1 MEAKQDEQISKSRK
15 TNSLLEALLIN
26 QYNNQVL
33 FDNLQRALSSPDR
46 CVRESSIVS
55 TSDDVITHCINLSF
69 DSEAQAVIMMRT
81 LLRSHSYRYLID
93 QRTLLLSIGDL
104 IDGLFD
110 HNWIHRCE
118 SLSSQSTSTVSRAI
132 KWLSEQRDESDKQ
145 FLSLDRSDQQQQP
158 DQWNQWFTEKQSH
171 TRSFAERVKTALV
184 KGRIKKNNGV
194 LTINSIEAELKK
206 DGRKK
211 KHR

>member
-1 MEAKQDEQISKSRK
+1 MSAMEAKQDEQISKSRK

-118 SLSSQSTSTVSRAI
+118 SLS
-132 KWLSEQRDESDKQ
+132 
-145 FLSLDRSDQQQQP
+145 
-158 DQWNQWFTEKQSH
+158 
-171 TRSFAERVKTALV
+171 ALV
-184 KGRIKKNNGV
+184 RLVVQSNGSVNKGTKATSSSYHWIDRISSSSPINGINGSPKNRATPDPLLNV
-194 LTINSIEAELKK
+194 
-206 DGRKK
+206 
-211 KHR
+211 